1 MSYNAIAVDNLGVC
15 YRTVEALRNISLNLV
30 PGKVTGV
37 FGPNGAGK
45 STLVKAM
52 LGLIPAN
59 SGSVSYDGQ
68 PIQQHLDK
76 IAYVPQRSQIDW
88 TYPCLLYTSDAADE
102 EL

>member
-1 MSYNAIAVDNLGVC
+1 MSYPSAVAVDNLGVC
-15 YRTVEALRNISLNLV
+15 YRTVEALRDISLNLV

-68 PIQQHLDK
+68 PI
-76 IAYVPQRSQIDW
+76 V
-88 TYPCLLYTSDAADE
+88 E
-102 EL
+102 